1 MSALKGLPNIGSNIE
16 KRLNEVGIFTAE
28 DLINTGSE
36 TAFIKIKT
44 VDQSACLNMLLAL
57 EGAVQQKR
65 WHHLNENRKTELK
78 EYYRLLS
85 LLKKD

>member
-1 MSALKGLPNIGSNIE
+1 MSTLKTMPNIGPQIE
-16 KRLNEVGIFTAE
+16 RKLNEVGIFTPE
-28 DLINTGSE
+28 ELIHTGSE

-44 VDQSACLNMLLAL
+44 VDQTACLNMLLAL

-65 WHHLNENRKTELK
+65 WHHINSQRKFELQ

-85 LLKKD
+85 LLKE

>member
-1 MSALKGLPNIGSNIE
+1 MSALKGLPNIGSSIE
-16 KRLNEVGIFTAE
+16 KKLNEIGIFTAE

-44 VDQSACLNMLLAL
+44 VDQNACLNMLLAL

-78 EYYRLLS
+78 DYYRLLS